1 MCKTEKRRQVKQMA
15 QIETLSEQKVSNFET
30 FTFSLS
36 QSRVSFSV
44 KPHLIEPPSPVKDN
58 C

>member
-1 MCKTEKRRQVKQMA
+1 VKQMA

-44 KPHLIEPPSPVKDN
+44 KTHLIESPSPVKDN

>member
-1 MCKTEKRRQVKQMA
+1 MA

-44 KPHLIEPPSPVKDN
+44 KPHLIEPPSPVKN
-58 C
+58 IAQLPSLP